1 MRTKL
6 ISSFLL
12 IVLTAIGIFFAVTIR
27 QTAQEVRNFID
38 RRGLTG
44 SEMVVTEL
52 EEYYGRFGSWSGVD
66 DLLRSSPRVPPA
78 GVWGTRKGLNHEQ
91 DQDPAISGVHLRLI
105 NSDGFLIA
113 QTRKSTPVG
122 NERLTQLDLARA
134 VPLDVDGEIVGYLLA
149 DMGQGF
155 SPANEISL
163 LSRLN
168 RAAIIAV
175 GSAGLVAVI
184 LALLL
189 SYGLVRPV
197 RDLTHASSKMAAGDL
212 TQRVNVR
219 GNDEVAN
226 LGRTFND
233 MAESLQIAEESR
245 KAMTADIAHELRTP
259 LSVQRAHLEA
269 IEDNVYP
276 MSSESLSTIEEQN
289 KLLTR
294 LVDDL
299 GTLALADAGQLRL
312 QKSETNFPKFLRR
325 VTAPFIAQAADRG
338 IDVILSLADCPPLEI
353 DSQRIQQIINN
364 LLNNALRYTPDRGR
378 IFCHLGVTLVP
389 QSDVVTQSKVGHS
402 DKVIGWAALEIR
414 DTGPGIP
421 TESLGRI
428 FDRFYRADK
437 SRARAEGG
445 TGLGLSIARKIA
457 QAHGGN
463 LTAGNLS
470 SGGAV
475 FTLTLPIK

>member
-1 MRTKL
+1 MSMRTKL
-6 ISSFLL
+6 IASFLL
-12 IVLTAIGIFFAVTIR
+12 IVITTIGIFVAVTIR

-44 SEMVVTEL
+44 SEIVVTEL
-52 EEYYGRFGSWSGVD
+52 EEYYGSFGSWMGVE
-66 DLLRSSPRVPPA
+66 DLLRSSPRIPPS
-78 GVWGTRKGLNHEQ
+78 GVWGPQPGMNP
-91 DQDPAISGVHLRLI
+91 DQDPGMPMVHLRLLD
-105 NSDGFLIA
+105 SDGLLIA
-113 QTRKSTPVG
+113 HTRKG
-122 NERLTQLDLARA
+122 NPDGDQRLTSLDLTRA
-134 VPLDVDGEIVGYLLA
+134 VPLDVDGETVGYLLA
-149 DMGQGF
+149 DVGQGF

-168 RAAIIAV
+168 RAAITAV
-175 GSAGLVAVI
+175 VSAGLVAVI

-189 SYGLVRPV
+189 SYRLVRPV
-197 RDLTHASSKMAAGDL
+197 RDLTQAASKMAAGDL
-212 TQRVNVR
+212 SQRVSVR
-219 GNDEVAN
+219 GNDEVGA

-276 MSSESLSTIEEQN
+276 MTLDSLSTIEEQN

-299 GTLALADAGQLRL
+299 GILALADAGQLRL
-312 QKSETNFPKFLRR
+312 QISKTDFPKFIRR
-325 VTAPFIAQAADRG
+325 VTAPFIAQAAERG
-338 IDVILSLADCPPLEI
+338 IDIILSLADCPPLEI
-353 DSQRIQQIINN
+353 DSQRIQQIIHN
-364 LLNNALRYTPDRGR
+364 LLSNALRYTPDGGR
-378 IFCHLGVTLVP
+378 IFCQLSVQAG
-389 QSDVVTQSKVGHS
+389 QKEEMAAEGKVGS
-402 DKVIGWAALEIR
+402 SNKGVGWAALEIR

-437 SRARAEGG
+437 SRARSDGG
-445 TGLGLSIARKIA
+445 TGLGLSIAQKIA

-463 LTAGNLS
+463 LTAANLS